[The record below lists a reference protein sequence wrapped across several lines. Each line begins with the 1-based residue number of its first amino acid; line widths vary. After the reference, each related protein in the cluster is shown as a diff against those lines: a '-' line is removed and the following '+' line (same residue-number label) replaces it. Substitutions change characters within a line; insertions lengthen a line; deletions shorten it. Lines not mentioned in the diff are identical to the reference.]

1 MESLHAWTEEPKV
14 AIQLQKMLAPR
25 IVREDHLP
33 ASVELIAGVDV
44 GFEPLDP
51 RRNARVDPAAP
62 SLTRAVIVVMEY
74 PSLRVI
80 EQVLHRQPT
89 TMPYIPGLLSFR
101 ELPAILEAYACL
113 AHRPDLLMVDGQG
126 IAHPR
131 RMGIATHL
139 GLWLD
144 QPTIGVGKSRLCGRH
159 AEVPDSKG
167 ATVPLM
173 DRGEE
178 IGRVMRSREVVKPLY
193 ISQGHRIS
201 LDTACAW
208 VRACLTRYKLPEPT
222 RQADRLAS
230 RRTREGVLM
239 REARS
244 DVHGEVTRGP

>member
-1 MESLHAWTEEPKV
+1 MADLHAWTNEPKA
-14 AIQLQKMLAPR
+14 AIQLQKSLAPY
-25 IVREDHLP
+25 VEREDRLP
-33 ASVELIAGVDV
+33 REVELIAGVDV
-44 GFEPLDP
+44 GFEPVDP
-51 RRNARVDPAAP
+51 KRNARVDPSAP

-101 ELPAILEAYACL
+101 ELPAILKAYECL
-113 AHRPDLLMVDGQG
+113 AHRPDLIMVDGQG

-144 QPTIGVGKSRLCGRH
+144 MPTIGVGKSRLCGRH
-159 AEVPDSKG
+159 AEVPDVKG
-167 ATVPLM
+167 AAVPLI
-173 DRGEE
+173 DKGEE
-178 IGRVMRSREVVKPLY
+178 VGRVMRSREGVKPLY

-201 LDTACAW
+201 LNTACDW

-230 RRTREGVLM
+230 RRTQKGILM
-239 REARS
+239 RETRS
-244 DVHGEVTRGP
+244 PLSRGQ